1 MPIDFPASPSV
12 DDTFSSAGKTWKFN
26 GTSWALIVGTSTLAD
41 GSVTSAKIAPSAVTE
56 DKLATNAVT
65 TNKILDGTI
74 TQAKLAEGVGG
85 GGGLDTTS
93 DGAIIT
99 MDIGA

>member
-41 GSVTSAKIAPSAVTE
+41 GSVTSAKIAPSAVTA
-56 DKLATNAVT
+56 D
-65 TNKILDGTI
+65 KILDGTI

-85 GGGLDTTS
+85 GGGGLDT
-93 DGAIIT
+93 DAEGAVIT